1 MDEELTCLTLES
13 EGPSSPEPRHE
24 AEIEIA
30 AKGGSHAGR
39 QSGRSLSGS
48 GSSDQGPSLRDSP
61 AKLAE
66 VASPEF
72 PKSPI
77 PNQSDLQATS
87 FRLQLG
93 GLLSQSGH
101 ARPIPGDFQCFALNM
116 SFMVIIIRFW
126 FGFKER
132 FWLFYSSLIKFKFPR

>member
-1 MDEELTCLTLES
+1 MTLER

-39 QSGRSLSGS
+39 RSGRSLSGS
-48 GSSDQGPSLRDSP
+48 GISDQGPGPSLRDSP

-66 VASPEF
+66 LASPDF
-72 PKSPI
+72 PKSPT

-87 FRLQLG
+87 LQLQLG
-93 GLLSQSGH
+93 GLLSHSGY
-101 ARPIPGDFQCFALNM
+101 ARSIAGNF
-116 SFMVIIIRFW
+116 
-126 FGFKER
+126 
-132 FWLFYSSLIKFKFPR
+132 

>member
-30 AKGGSHAGR
+30 AKGGSNAGR
-39 QSGRSLSGS
+39 RSGRSESGS
-48 GSSDQGPSLRDSP
+48 NSSDQGRGPSLRDSP

-66 VASPEF
+66 IASPDF

-77 PNQSDLQATS
+77 QSDLQATS

-93 GLLSQSGH
+93 GLQSHSGH
-101 ARPIPGDFQCFALNM
+101 ARPIAGHFELL
-116 SFMVIIIRFW
+116 V
-126 FGFKER
+126 
-132 FWLFYSSLIKFKFPR
+132 SSLSFTVIFQVLGLFLGKIPAVLLLFH

>member
-39 QSGRSLSGS
+39 RSGRSLSGS
-48 GSSDQGPSLRDSP
+48 GSSDQGRGPSLRDSP

-66 VASPEF
+66 LASPDF
-72 PKSPI
+72 PKSPT

-87 FRLQLG
+87 LQLQLG
-93 GLLSQSGH
+93 GLLSHSGH
-101 ARPIPGDFQCFALNM
+101 AKPIAGNF
-116 SFMVIIIRFW
+116 
-126 FGFKER
+126 
-132 FWLFYSSLIKFKFPR
+132 